1 MNAYSRD
8 PNLWMVKC
16 RIGEE
21 KATVMHMMR
30 KFIAYQFSNE
40 PLQIKSVIAPE
51 GVKGYVYIEAYKQ
64 PHVKQAILNVS
75 NLRMGQWT
83 QQVWWYIIGVE
94 RNVCLRVILFY
105 RDPHKIKLYVSQSS
119 ELWCYLL
126 CDAEVFL

>member
-1 MNAYSRD
+1 MSHPRRWLSSELFLFKRILVFFLSDTVCDKTLVNVYCRD

-30 KFIAYQFSNE
+30 KYIAYQYSNE

-51 GVKGYVYIEAYKQ
+51 GVKGYIYVEAFKQ
-64 PHVKQAILNVS
+64 PHVKQAIMNVS

-83 QQVWWYIIGVE
+83 QQVQ
-94 RNVCLRVILFY
+94 F
-105 RDPHKIKLYVSQSS
+105 
-119 ELWCYLL
+119 
-126 CDAEVFL
+126 VFT

>member
-1 MNAYSRD
+1 MAGFKTVLISENFYFFLMKYIFWLKLVNVCRRD

-30 KFIAYQFSNE
+30 KYIAYQYSNE

-51 GVKGYVYIEAYKQ
+51 GVKGYIYVEAFKQ

-83 QQVWWYIIGVE
+83 QQVQ
-94 RNVCLRVILFY
+94 L
-105 RDPHKIKLYVSQSS
+105 
-119 ELWCYLL
+119 
-126 CDAEVFL
+126 VFG